1 MDASYITPYIDATK
15 NVFQTMMGVAVTIG
29 KPQIRDAIP
38 TEAFDVSG
46 IIGMSGD
53 VIGTVML
60 SFPMETARKV
70 VETFTGSE
78 VDVNSEDFGDA
89 IGELVNMISG
99 GAKAKFEGKS
109 ISISCPSIVVG
120 EDHKIQQPSDSICIH
135 IPCSSECG
143 TFAVEVAFKKS
154 SIENVGKN
162 SQTVVS
168 AS

>member
-15 NVFQTMMGVAVTIG
+15 NVFMTMMGVSVTIG
-29 KPQIRDAIP
+29 KPQIRDTIP

-60 SFPMETARKV
+60 SFPLETARQV
-70 VETFTGSE
+70 VATFTGSE
-78 VDVNSEDFGDA
+78 IDVNSEDFGDA
-89 IGELVNMISG
+89 VGELINMITG
-99 GAKAKFEGKS
+99 GAKAKFEGKLV
-109 ISISCPSIVVG
+109 SISCPSVVVG
-120 EDHKIQQPSDSICIH
+120 EGHKIQQPSDSICIH

-143 TFAVEVAFKKS
+143 DFAVEVAFKKS
-154 SIENVGKN
+154 SIENVGKS

>member
-15 NVFQTMMGVAVTIG
+15 NVFLTMLGISVTIG
-29 KPQIRDAIP
+29 KPQIRDTIP

-60 SFPMETARKV
+60 SFPMESAKSIV
-70 VETFTGSE
+70 ATFTGSE
-78 VDVNSEDFGDA
+78 IDVNSEDFGDA

-99 GAKAKFEGKS
+99 GAKAKFEDKNV
-109 ISISCPSIVVG
+109 SISCPSIVVG
-120 EDHKIQQPSDSICIH
+120 EGHKIQQPSDSVCIH
-135 IPCSSECG
+135 IPCTSVCG

-154 SIENVGKN
+154 CIESVEKN
-162 SQTVVS
+162 SQTAVS
-168 AS
+168 TS